1 MLFGASWNVELKA
14 EVAAAVPAVEDS
26 DDEAAEAGGTMKAK
40 LQKGPL
46 RVFPQGSS
54 LRTTAY
60 AIHV

>member
-1 MLFGASWNVELKA
+1 MYLMLVDGGIVF
-14 EVAAAVPAVEDS
+14 AVEDS